1 MRSWGLPTKLRLRP
15 KRMIPGADVVMRRTR
30 KSGVGSKDGSR
41 PTVTALS
48 KLAVLGDISSGVDC
62 AALAGEGLLSRPGR
76 RAPDMIRGIHVTTM
90 LSEKHEA
97 ARKGGTD

>member
-15 KRMIPGADVVMRRTR
+15 KKMIPDADVVMRRTR

-48 KLAVLGDISSGVDC
+48 KLSVLGDLSSGVDC
-62 AALAGEGLLSRPGR
+62 VALVGEGLPSRSGR
-76 RAPDMIRGIHVTTM
+76 QAPDVIHGIHVTVFPRDR
-90 LSEKHEA
+90 H
-97 ARKGGTD
+97 